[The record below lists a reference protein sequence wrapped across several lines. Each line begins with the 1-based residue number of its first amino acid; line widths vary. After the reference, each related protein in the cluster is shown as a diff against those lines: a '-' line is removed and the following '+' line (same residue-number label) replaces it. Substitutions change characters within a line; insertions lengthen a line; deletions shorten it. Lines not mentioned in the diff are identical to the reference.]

1 MFTKSTVVFQR
12 TQRLFY
18 FTRSFNRA
26 VNTCYITI
34 PNRTKYYTSCV
45 AHVMCTQYESYSV
58 KLPESICSGENSM
71 RFKRDRYCCS
81 NTLVVF
87 PFGMGTCSMY
97 GNCRD
102 HCVFVYGQLLGK
114 GFQWHDDGI
123 KVVICLLLVFVSFTF
138 RRHCYALLCI
148 CNILYMHIFE
158 VNTGLHCFCGV
169 VWHIT

>member
-97 GNCRD
+97 GT
-102 HCVFVYGQLLGK
+102 
-114 GFQWHDDGI
+114 
-123 KVVICLLLVFVSFTF
+123 VVITVCLCMANYWERASNGMMTVSKLLYACCLYSFRSPSGDIVMRYCAYVIYYT
-138 RRHCYALLCI
+138 CTYLK
-148 CNILYMHIFE
+148 
-158 VNTGLHCFCGV
+158 
-169 VWHIT
+169 